1 MTSHPE
7 LPVQNL
13 REALP
18 YLRRPFT
25 PAAVKFRILRGTG
38 KAEQAC
44 VRCAAYID
52 ARLVGERLNL
62 VCPDLWWHSF
72 DPVQG
77 GMQCHLTVDG
87 LTRSDVGWSR
97 SRDDMGLKGL
107 YSDALKR
114 AAVHFGVGVSL
125 YAVPGLVLA
134 ARDNARW
141 FKVAMQGEGSTPKQ
155 GEGSTPK
162 YSLNDAGEL
171 ELRRRYRVWLD
182 TLGIRDFGVP
192 LDHGDVEDDPAVET
206 APEGVNPE
214 TGELIEPERRD
225 VERTN
230 GTDVETAADR
240 DVIDPADQAWF
251 DQTWARIQ
259 AMRITPKMLKGA
271 FADIG
276 AHAPDRVSSWPRT
289 LCRLSDG
296 QRAALNLWLLEREE
310 AGTPFE
316 TSGSTT

>member
-38 KAEQAC
+38 KAEQAR

-87 LTRSDVGWSR
+87 LTRSDVGWSQ
-97 SRDDMGLKGL
+97 SRDDDMGLKGL

-125 YAVPGLVLA
+125 YAIPGLVLA

-141 FKVAMQGEGSTPKQ
+141 FKMSDRQAKGPA
-155 GEGSTPK
+155 
-162 YSLNDAGEL
+162 YYLNDAGEL

-206 APEGVNPE
+206 NPEGVNPE
-214 TGELIEPERRD
+214 TGEVIEPTRKD
-225 VERTN
+225 VEHTGESDLLN
-230 GTDVETAADR
+230 A
-240 DVIDPADQAWF
+240 ADQAWY
-251 DQTWARIQ
+251 DGMAARFKALSIDGKG
-259 AMRITPKMLKGA
+259 IKGA
-271 FADIG
+271 LGDIG
-276 AHAPDRVSSWPRT
+276 AHVPERVSSWPKT

-310 AGTPFE
+310 AGTPLE
-316 TSGSTT
+316 GAST